1 MNAWIRRALCAV
13 GITGGIVLLG
23 LGLAEAASADG
34 DGPVTSGESGILS
47 GNQTGADVK
56 APINLSGNQITVI
69 GQHNHATSA
78 GASSTG
84 TGGGSASGSPTTTG
98 EHGIGSGNQTAVGV
112 QAPINVSGNQVTV
125 IGQHNDVKS
134 ASGSSTSGGG
144 AASSSPTTSG
154 EHGIVSGNQTAVG
167 VQAPINASGNQV
179 TVIGQDNTVK
189 SLSGSATPGGGSAGT
204 STTSGAGGLIAG
216 NQTALGI
223 ALPINISGN
232 QVTVIG
238 QHNTNTAAAGSSTA
252 AGGGSGATTGGAT
265 TSGENGAIS
274 GNQTGIAIAAP
285 VAATGNQVTVIG
297 QGNTNTSAGG
307 ATTGGGQTGGTT
319 GGQTTTGEGG
329 VGSGNQTP
337 ISVQVPVDTSGNQVT
352 VIGQDN
358 TDTST
363 SGSSTGGG
371 TTPGSTE
378 PPTDGGVVSPPA
390 GGGNGTSGAPSPG
403 ATVLPNTG
411 APTGLVGLGLL
422 ALAMLLA
429 GGALLR
435 REAILG

>member
-23 LGLAEAASADG
+23 FGLAEAASADG

-69 GQHNHATSA
+69 GQHNHASSA
-78 GASSTG
+78 GAAQTG
-84 TGGGSASGSPTTTG
+84 SGGTTSGSPTTSG
-98 EHGIGSGNQTAVGV
+98 EHGIGSGNQTAVDAH
-112 QAPINVSGNQVTV
+112 APINASGNQVTV
-125 IGQHNDVKS
+125 IGQDNDVKS
-134 ASGSSTSGGG
+134 VSGSSSPGGG

-154 EHGIVSGNQTAVG
+154 EHGIGSGNQTAVDAH
-167 VQAPINASGNQV
+167 APINASGNQV
-179 TVIGQDNTVK
+179 TVIGQDNDVK
-189 SLSGSATPGGGSAGT
+189 SVSASSTPGGGTGGP
-204 STTSGAGGLIAG
+204 STTTGAGGLIAG

-223 ALPINISGN
+223 ALPITISGN

-238 QHNTNTAAAGSSTA
+238 QDNTNTAAAGSSTT
-252 AGGGSGATTGGAT
+252 AGAGSGATTGGAT

-285 VAATGNQVTVIG
+285 IAATGNQVTVIG
-297 QGNTNTSAGG
+297 QDNTNTSVGG
-307 ATTGGGQTGGTT
+307 ASTGGQTTGGTTT

-329 VGSGNQTP
+329 IGSGNQTP

-358 TDTST
+358 TNTST

-371 TTPGSTE
+371 TTPGGTE
-378 PPTDGGVVSPPA
+378 PPGVGVVSPPA
-390 GGGNGTSGAPSPG
+390 GGGHGSSGAPSPG
-403 ATVLPNTG
+403 TTVLPATG
-411 APTGLVGLGLL
+411 APTGLFGLGLL
-422 ALAMLLA
+422 ALALLLS